1 MLEKDKDPTGKDIKN
16 MLSDFH
22 AETETDLEENL
33 LKDWNM
39 VRCVICHRQLDLLVA
54 AYLDDEPVHQ
64 YCL

>member
-1 MLEKDKDPTGKDIKN
+1 MSQKDKDPTGKDIKN

-22 AETETDLEENL
+22 AETEEDLEENL

-39 VRCVICHRQLDLLVA
+39 VRCAICHRQLDLLVA
-54 AYLDDEPVHQ
+54 AYLDDDPVHQ